1 MIIKDELYGT
11 IECSELEKRVI
22 DSQEFQRLHR
32 IKQMAFTY
40 LVYPSAMHTRFEHS
54 LGTMHLASTM
64 AQRLCY
70 VGEALAKI
78 RLFALLHDVGHVAF
92 SHESEYVL
100 KQYLGDH
107 EEIGKKKI
115 MNGELA
121 DIIKENFSPKQILDI
136 EHTTEGKIITG
147 DLGADRMDYLMRD
160 ARNTGVAY
168 GMVDVDRIIH
178 TLSLEKTEL
187 AIEESSLTAAE
198 SLLIARFM
206 MFTTVYLHRAVRI
219 AAVMLRKAI
228 SLAIE
233 NKAIAPEDFLN
244 AGDEEI
250 LLKMRA
256 DNNKYADALMKRNL
270 YKEIYSLEPNE
281 KIKKNIKKIESDLCE
296 RLKCDIIVDYPT
308 YFFKPVDFKVK
319 TKDGKLKSITELSEI
334 VRSLETSEQKRK
346 RVLILA
352 PEEFRN
358 KNKDMKSEFQN
369 LIG

>member
-11 IECSELEKRVI
+11 IECSELERRVI

-40 LVYPSAMHTRFEHS
+40 LVYPSATHTRFEHS

-100 KQYLGDH
+100 KQYLGNH

-121 DIIKENFSPKQILDI
+121 DLLKENFSPKQILDI
-136 EHTTEGKIITG
+136 EHTTEGNIITS

-168 GMVDVDRIIH
+168 GIVDVDRITH

-187 AIEESSLTAAE
+187 TIEESSLTAAE

-233 NKAIAPEDFLN
+233 NKAITPEDFLS

-256 DNNKYADALMKRNL
+256 SNKYADALMKRKL
-270 YKEIYSLEPNE
+270 YKEVYSLEPNE
-281 KIKKNIKKIESDLCE
+281 KIKKNFKKIESELCE

-308 YFFKPVDFKVK
+308 YFYKPVNFKVK
-319 TKDGKLKSITELSEI
+319 TKDGLKPITELSEI
-334 VRSLETSEQKRK
+334 VRSLEISEQKRK

-358 KNKDMKSEFQN
+358 KNKDKVKSEFEN
-369 LIG
+369 LI